1 MRSPWQNLWDAI
13 QRSRDTTFERY
24 LIAMDIP
31 MIGNN
36 ASKTLAR
43 QFHSSLDEFEEAVVS
58 GYDFTQLPDFGET
71 LHRNIHDWFQSEDNW
86 FVWYETAGTGA
97 YRAPFRRWSYTGGWG

>member
-1 MRSPWQNLWDAI
+1 MEGFGEKSWQNLWDAI

-43 QFHSSLDEFEEAVVS
+43 QFHSSLDAFEEAVVS

-71 LHRNIHDWFQSEDNW
+71 LHRNIRDLVPERGQL
-86 FVWYETAGTGA
+86 VCVV
-97 YRAPFRRWSYTGGWG
+97 